1 MLNLDCDTLYV
12 PAVPCGTQ
20 KQSGFAELYYFLLAD
35 VDTMTLN
42 VGGTIVTA
50 LELLGSKAVL
60 IPTVPDSIELTD
72 IGTVNNDAGV
82 TYLTQAIKANL
93 PNPAGN
99 EAREL
104 RQWLYECATSC
115 NAIGFILLNKSSEYL
130 IVTPDPT
137 ALTTK
142 VFGSDRW
149 KNVTQ
154 TAASYGRNGANPA
167 AFDLLFT
174 RETTAKGYALPIS
187 ASVPTTDFLA

>member
-1 MLNLDCDTLYV
+1 MLNLPCDTLYV

-20 KQSGFAELYYFLLAD
+20 KQSGFAELYYFLLSD
-35 VDTMTLN
+35 VDVMTLN
-42 VGGTIVTA
+42 LAGSAVTA

-82 TYLTQAIKANL
+82 TYITQALKANL

-104 RQWLYECATSC
+104 RQWLYECVGC

-130 IVTPDPT
+130 IAVPDPT
-137 ALTTK
+137 VLTTK

-149 KNVTQ
+149 KNGTQ
-154 TAASYGRNGANPA
+154 TVASYGRNGANPA
-167 AFDLLFT
+167 AFDLVFS
-174 RETTAKGYALPIS
+174 RETTSKGYALPIA